1 MSQCVLG
8 DNNDL
13 RSEAAPVP
21 SDGFCGV
28 IEEREVQRDSVV
40 SVGLLLCQSDPA
52 GIGLDGGGVALSL
65 DLTQLVL
72 GLTGGH
78 SHLLCSSASVLP
90 HHCDTLPGDI
100 C

>member
-1 MSQCVLG
+1 MSQWVLG

-40 SVGLLLCQSDPA
+40 SVGLLLCQTDPV
-52 GIGLDGGGVALSL
+52 GIGLDGGGQRCLAVAFAIAFYIAAIAALSW
-65 DLTQLVL
+65 
-72 GLTGGH
+72 H
-78 SHLLCSSASVLP
+78 
-90 HHCDTLPGDI
+90 
-100 C
+100 